1 MDFDGK
7 EKVIERV
14 SQNQTL
20 AAQVKWLQQVSMQA
34 AEALREATGD
44 GRILAALSE
53 QLSSMS
59 GTGGVRFD
67 GNSDIAETDNYGT
80 PLEDRSPAGKAR
92 AAGQRADQNVQD
104 RGGSGWLRDHKQ
116 NLSEGSENRED
127 IQMIGY
133 LSGPIT
139 GNSDYEKQ
147 FAQAAEALTRKGY
160 DVINPAAL
168 NQAIPL
174 TKLSY
179 ARIMEIDLLLLSM
192 ADFLVQ
198 LPGWESSVGANREL
212 SYALATDKLVVLLE
226 DLLKE
231 GSHADEP
238 ARNL

>member
-1 MDFDGK
+1 
-7 EKVIERV
+7 
-14 SQNQTL
+14 
-20 AAQVKWLQQVSMQA
+20 
-34 AEALREATGD
+34 
-44 GRILAALSE
+44 
-53 QLSSMS
+53 
-59 GTGGVRFD
+59 
-67 GNSDIAETDNYGT
+67 
-80 PLEDRSPAGKAR
+80 
-92 AAGQRADQNVQD
+92 
-104 RGGSGWLRDHKQ
+104 
-116 NLSEGSENRED
+116 
-127 IQMIGY
+127 MIGY

-226 DLLKE
+226 DLLKDCLLYT
-231 GSHADEP
+231 SDAADE
-238 ARNL
+238 

>member
-1 MDFDGK
+1 
-7 EKVIERV
+7 
-14 SQNQTL
+14 
-20 AAQVKWLQQVSMQA
+20 
-34 AEALREATGD
+34 
-44 GRILAALSE
+44 
-53 QLSSMS
+53 
-59 GTGGVRFD
+59 
-67 GNSDIAETDNYGT
+67 
-80 PLEDRSPAGKAR
+80 
-92 AAGQRADQNVQD
+92 
-104 RGGSGWLRDHKQ
+104 
-116 NLSEGSENRED
+116 
-127 IQMIGY
+127 MIGY

-198 LPGWESSVGANREL
+198 LPGWKDSRGANREL
-212 SYALATDKLVVLLE
+212 GYALAMGLPVFTLEELLE
-226 DLLKE
+226 E
-231 GSHADEP
+231 GSPADEP